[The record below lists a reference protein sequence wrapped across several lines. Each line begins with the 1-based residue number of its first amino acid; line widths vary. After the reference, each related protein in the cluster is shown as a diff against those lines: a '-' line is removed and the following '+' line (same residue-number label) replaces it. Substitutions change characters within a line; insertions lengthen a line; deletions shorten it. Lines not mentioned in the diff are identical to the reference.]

1 MVAFDATYKKNKCNC
16 QFIVFSGVN
25 HHNKTII
32 FASDVVSNEVEG
44 ICVWLLEQFLGAM
57 KDKKSIY
64 IITDDDTTMRNTIK
78 RVFPNSYHR
87 LCVWHCYEMQCRTL
101 VIHISYRVSENACL
115 VILRSRN
122 LKNFGKRW

>member
-1 MVAFDATYKKNKCNC
+1 VVAFDATYKKNKCNC

-87 LCVWHCYEMQCRTL
+87 LCVWHLLRNAMSNIGNPYF
-101 VIHISYRVSENACL
+101 ISCFRKCMLGDLE
-115 VILRSRN
+115 I
-122 LKNFGKRW
+122 